1 MASVGALRL
10 RLRRRLTWALGITM
24 NALPFAQREAANRL
38 FRITLHIG
46 RGTNTDMPEPMVGA
60 FVPVFVAALD
70 HESAAQNA
78 VRNVTMR
85 GFTFIDIADRQIHE
99 LDATKWDEF
108 VRDAWPDFSSHF
120 PSQAEVLS
128 KLQSELLFTGPFS
141 GYNQPSD
148 AQPFAAANGFA
159 AR

>member
-1 MASVGALRL
+1 MTVSPFTQSRAAS
-10 RLRRRLTWALGITM
+10 
-24 NALPFAQREAANRL
+24 ANRL
-38 FRITLHIG
+38 FRITLHVG

-70 HESAAQNA
+70 HESAAHKA
-78 VRNVTMR
+78 VRNLTMR

-99 LDATKWDEF
+99 MDASKWDEF
-108 VRDAWPDFSSHF
+108 VREAWPDFSSHF

-128 KLQSELLFTGPFS
+128 ELASELLFTGPFA

-148 AQPFAAANGFA
+148 AQPFAAADGYA
-159 AR
+159 DR